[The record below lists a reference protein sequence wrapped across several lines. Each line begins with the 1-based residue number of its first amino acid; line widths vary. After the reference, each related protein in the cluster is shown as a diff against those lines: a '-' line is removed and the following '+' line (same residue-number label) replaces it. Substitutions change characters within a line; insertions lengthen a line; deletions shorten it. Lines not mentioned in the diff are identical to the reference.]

1 MASPFFARK
10 PASGRWAS
18 RLTLEL
24 IAVVIVKIA
33 ALGLLW
39 WVAFAPYP
47 KPARGRD
54 AIERL
59 LAPNS
64 AIPSTHEST
73 P

>member
-1 MASPFFARK
+1 MASPFVPRK

-24 IAVVIVKIA
+24 IVIVVVKIA
-33 ALGLLW
+33 ALSLLW

-47 KPARGRD
+47 KPDRGHD

-59 LAPNS
+59 LSPTVT
-64 AIPSTHEST
+64 PSIHENT